1 MATKISNCG
10 INENGKTTGGTP
22 GDQTGKEYAV
32 ISWYSRPWKC
42 VLRFPDQKVGEEI
55 ARISEAAAKNNNIGY
70 CQTHRRT
77 YHDALKAANWN
88 PAAIKTPVEADCSA
102 STVANIIAAG
112 YKCGIAALKQV
123 NLDAVTSN
131 MRAALKKAG
140 FTVLTDSKYLTSSDY
155 LLPGDVLLNDGA
167 HAAVNLTAGTK
178 AKAAAVTTPTTT
190 PAAATVEKTIWNFLI
205 GKGLNAY
212 AAAGILGNLEAES
225 ALNPRNLQNTSE
237 KKLGLSDDEYTAAV
251 DAGTYTN
258 FIKDAAGYGLAQWTY
273 YTRKQGLYN
282 KAKAAGKSIGDL
294 NIQLSFMW
302 DELQGGYKKVLQQL
316 KAAGSVAEAASA
328 FMIGYEGPADQSAT
342 AQKKRATYGQKYF
355 DRYAGGAAATP
366 TPAGKNEPDAAYK
379 VGKNYTL
386 QANMYVR
393 KTPNGEKLSYSALT
407 ADGKA
412 HGYPDGAGK
421 AILKKGTVVT
431 CKGLEKAAGGA
442 IWVKIPSGYVCGISG
457 SGEIY
462 IK

>member
-10 INENGKTTGGTP
+10 SNENGKTTGGKA
-22 GDQTGKEYAV
+22 GDQTGKEYRV

-42 VLRFPDQKVGEEI
+42 VLRYSDPKVGEEI
-55 ARISEAAAKNNNIGY
+55 ARISEAAAKNDNIGY

-102 STVANIIAAG
+102 STLANIIAAG
-112 YKCGIAALKQV
+112 HKCGIAALKQV
-123 NLDAVTSN
+123 NPDGYTGN

-140 FTVLTDSKYLTSSDY
+140 FTVLTDSKYLSSSDY
-155 LLPGDVLLNDGA
+155 LLPGDILLNDNA

-178 AKAAAVTTPTTT
+178 AKAAAVTTPAAST
-190 PAAATVEKTIWNFLI
+190 PGNNEKAIWNFLI

-212 AAAGILGNLEAES
+212 AAAGIMGNLYAES
-225 ALNPRNLQNTSE
+225 VFNPRNLQNSSE

-258 FIKDAAGYGLAQWTY
+258 FVKDCAGYGLAQWTY
-273 YTRKQGLYN
+273 YTRKQGLLN
-282 KAKAAGKSIGDL
+282 KAKAAGKSVGDL
-294 NIQLSFMW
+294 NIQLSFLW
-302 DELQGGYKKVLQQL
+302 EELQGYKKVMQQL

-328 FMIGYEGPADQSAT
+328 FMIGFERPADQSAT
-342 AQKKRATYGQKYF
+342 AQKKRASYGQKYF
-355 DRYAGGAAATP
+355 DKYAGSRPAAPSTS
-366 TPAGKNEPDAAYK
+366 GKNEPDAAYK
-379 VGKNYTL
+379 VGRNYTL

-393 KTPNGEKLSYSALT
+393 KTPNGEKLSFSALT

-412 HGYPDGAGK
+412 HGYADGAGK

-431 CKGLEKAAGGA
+431 CNGLEKAAGGA

-457 SGEIY
+457 SGDIY

>member
-10 INENGKTTGGTP
+10 SNENGKTTGGKA
-22 GDQTGKEYAV
+22 GDQTGKEYRV

-42 VLRFPDQKVGEEI
+42 VLRYSDPKVGEEI
-55 ARISEAAAKNNNIGY
+55 ARISEAAAKNDNSGY

-102 STVANIIAAG
+102 STLANIIAAG
-112 YKCGIAALKQV
+112 HKCGIAALKQV
-123 NLDAVTSN
+123 NPDGYTGN

-140 FTVLTDSKYLTSSDY
+140 FTVLTDSKYLSSSDY
-155 LLPGDVLLNDGA
+155 LLPGDILLNDNA

-178 AKAAAVTTPTTT
+178 AKAAAVTTPAAST
-190 PAAATVEKTIWNFLI
+190 PGNNEKAIWNFLI

-212 AAAGILGNLEAES
+212 AAAGIMGNLYAES
-225 ALNPRNLQNTSE
+225 VFNPRNLQNSSE

-258 FIKDAAGYGLAQWTY
+258 FVKDCAGYGLAQWTY
-273 YTRKQGLYN
+273 YTRKQGLLN
-282 KAKAAGKSIGDL
+282 KAKAAGKSVGDL
-294 NIQLSFMW
+294 NIQLSFLW
-302 DELQGGYKKVLQQL
+302 EELQGYKKVMQQL

-328 FMIGYEGPADQSAT
+328 FMIGFERPADQSAT
-342 AQKKRATYGQKYF
+342 AQKKRASYGQKYF
-355 DRYAGGAAATP
+355 DKYAGSRPAAPSTS
-366 TPAGKNEPDAAYK
+366 GKNEPDAAYK
-379 VGKNYTL
+379 VGRNYTL

-393 KTPNGEKLSYSALT
+393 KTPNGEKLSFSALT

-412 HGYPDGAGK
+412 HGYADGAGK

-431 CKGLEKAAGGA
+431 CNGLEKAAGGA

>member
-10 INENGKTTGGTP
+10 SNENGKTTGGKA
-22 GDQTGKEYAV
+22 GDQTGKEYRV

-42 VLRFPDQKVGEEI
+42 VLRFPDSKVGEEI
-55 ARISEAAAKNNNIGY
+55 ARISEAAAKNDNVGY

-88 PAAIKTPVEADCSA
+88 PAAIKKPVETDCSA
-102 STVANIIAAG
+102 STLANIIAAG
-112 YKCGIAALKQV
+112 HKCGIAALKQI
-123 NLDAVTSN
+123 NPDGYTGN

-140 FTVLTDSKYLTSSDY
+140 FTVLTDNKYLTSSDY
-155 LLPGDVLLNDGA
+155 LLPGDILLNDNA
-167 HAAVNLTAGTK
+167 HAAVNLTAGPK
-178 AKAAAVTTPTTT
+178 AKAAAVTTP
-190 PAAATVEKTIWNFLI
+190 AASETGNNEKAIWNFLI
-205 GKGLNAY
+205 GKGMNAY
-212 AAAGILGNLEAES
+212 AAAGIMGNLYAES
-225 ALNPRNLQNTSE
+225 AFNPRNLQNSYE
-237 KKLGLSDDEYTAAV
+237 KKFGLTDEEYTAAV

-258 FIKDAAGYGLAQWTY
+258 FAKDCAGYGLAQWTY
-273 YTRKQGLYN
+273 HTRKQGLLS
-282 KAKAAGKSIGDL
+282 KAKAAGKSVGDL
-294 NIQLSFMW
+294 NIQLSFLW
-302 DELQGGYKKVLQQL
+302 EELQGYKKVMQQL

-328 FMIGYEGPADQSAT
+328 FMIGFERPADQSAT
-342 AQKKRATYGQKYF
+342 AQKKRASYGQKYF
-355 DRYAGGAAATP
+355 DKYAGSRPAAPSTS
-366 TPAGKNEPDAAYK
+366 GKNEPDAAYK
-379 VGKNYTL
+379 VGRNYTL

-393 KTPNGEKLSYSALT
+393 KTPNGEKLSFSALT

-412 HGYPDGAGK
+412 HGYADGAGK

-431 CKGLEKAAGGA
+431 CNGLEKSAGGA